1 MMKKPILL
9 LIALA
14 LVTTLPACGK
24 KKVPPPPPPPAP
36 VAARGASAGSSPA
49 RAPQVAPQVDE
60 YARLKAMSADEIE
73 KLGLLANVYFDYDSA
88 DIRESERATLAKNAD
103 ALKKYDFLRVTVE
116 GHCDERGTIEYNI
129 ALGERRA
136 QAAIDY
142 LVSLGVP
149 AERLKNVSYGKEVPV
164 CSDVERGLLAAEP
177 AREAH
182 GDVQDQVAR
191 LSLRPGPSKR
201 RPGRDAGVAPAQS
214 RRLTA
219 VRGFAV

>member
-36 VAARGASAGSSPA
+36 VAPSAPSGPPPPRLRRSRRRSTSTRDQGAPRRRDREARPA
-49 RAPQVAPQVDE
+49 RQ
-60 YARLKAMSADEIE
+60 RL
-73 KLGLLANVYFDYDSA
+73 LRL
-88 DIRESERATLAKNAD
+88 RQRRHPRERAGD
-103 ALKKYDFLRVTVE
+103 AGQERDLLKKYDFLRVTIE

-136 QAAIDY
+136 QVAIDY

-149 AERLKNVSYGKEVPV
+149 RERLKNVSYGKEVP
-164 CSDVERGLLAAEP
+164 CAASRARP
-177 AREAH
+177 AGSRTGGEAD
-182 GDVQDQVAR
+182 GDVQDPVADAR
-191 LSLRPGPSKR
+191 G
-201 RPGRDAGVAPAQS
+201 GRAAAPEVAAR
-214 RRLTA
+214 RRLVVDTRRSLA
-219 VRGFAV
+219 F